1 MSNIHKSLFDLEKID
16 KKFDGVLAKKDKDKD
31 KKIKKQI
38 SFAKLKQAINLGEK
52 KIQSS
57 SMQLD
62 IGGEIKLDDEE

>member
-16 KKFDGVLAKKDKDKD
+16 KKFDGVLAKKDKD

-62 IGGEIKLDDEE
+62 IGGEIKLDDEEE